1 VSNAPV
7 NVDFD
12 ARLIH
17 NAASRGSGEIST
29 MRALK
34 RSRIAVPLIS
44 IVAAFAFSAQA
55 QEQQQHKPPPQGQA
69 KPAGPA
75 VRQGP
80 PRAGQGQGQ
89 AFQGQAV
96 RGPQG
101 QQGQRFV
108 RGNFPT
114 RNFGGRPYHGHLAWE
129 GGRWRHEMHNGRFG
143 WWWDVGG
150 VWYFYPQ
157 PMDGPPAYVSDV
169 EVMDDVAGGPD
180 DDMDPGPGYPPPA
193 AAYAPPPPPGPDP
206 AAGAV
211 GGAIVGG
218 VLGGLISGR
227 PVGAAVGAITGGTIG
242 AIAGAQAAARPG
254 YYLAQGGCYYK
265 YPSGQYAQVDPRNCY

>member
-1 VSNAPV
+1 
-7 NVDFD
+7 
-12 ARLIH
+12 
-17 NAASRGSGEIST
+17 
-29 MRALK
+29 M
-34 RSRIAVPLIS
+34 
-44 IVAAFAFSAQA
+44 
-55 QEQQQHKPPPQGQA
+55 
-69 KPAGPA
+69 
-75 VRQGP
+75 
-80 PRAGQGQGQ
+80 
-89 AFQGQAV
+89 

-180 DDMDPGPGYPPPA
+180 DDMDPGSGYPPPA

>member
-1 VSNAPV
+1 
-7 NVDFD
+7 
-12 ARLIH
+12 
-17 NAASRGSGEIST
+17 

-44 IVAAFAFSAQA
+44 IMAVFALSAQA
-55 QEQQQHKPPPQGQA
+55 QEHEHKSPPQGQA
-69 KPAGPA
+69 KPATPA
-75 VRQGP
+75 VRQAPGHI
-80 PRAGQGQGQ
+80 GQQGQVQGQGQ
-89 AFQGQAV
+89 RQAI

-101 QQGQRFV
+101 PQGQRGM
-108 RGNFPT
+108 RGNFPA
-114 RNFGGRPYHGHLAWE
+114 RNFGGHPYRGRLAWE

-157 PMDGPPAYVSDV
+157 QMDGPPAYVSDV

-180 DDMDPGPGYPPPA
+180 DDGPGPGYPPPA

-206 AAGAV
+206 AASAV

-254 YYLAQGGCYYK
+254 YYLAQGNCYYR
-265 YPSGQYAQVDPRNCY
+265 YPNGQYAQVDPRSCY

>member
-1 VSNAPV
+1 MCVRVKGSDII
-7 NVDFD
+7 DFD

-17 NAASRGSGEIST
+17 NAASRGSGENSN
-29 MRALK
+29 MRAFN
-34 RSRIAVPLIS
+34 RSRMAVPLIS
-44 IVAAFAFSAQA
+44 MLAAFALPAQA
-55 QEQQQHKPPPQGQA
+55 QEHEHEHKGPPGQA
-69 KPAGPA
+69 KQGAPAGRQAIPQ
-75 VRQGP
+75 QGP
-80 PRAGQGQGQ
+80 GQQ
-89 AFQGQAV
+89 V
-96 RGPQG
+96 RRPPGPGPQG
-101 QQGQRFV
+101 QRVV

-114 RNFGGRPYHGHLAWE
+114 RNFGGHPYRGRLAWE

-180 DDMDPGPGYPPPA
+180 DDVGPGPGYPPPA
-193 AAYAPPPPPGPDP
+193 AAYAPPPPPPGPDP
-206 AAGAV
+206 AASAV

-218 VLGGLISGR
+218 VLGGLITGR
-227 PVGAAVGAITGGTIG
+227 PVGAAVGAVTGGTIG